1 MSASD
6 IIASVALIVS
16 VLSVVFTERRARKSD
31 KEQLLMKEEQDRMRK
46 LLLEKETK
54 SAINEMKADLGANL
68 VKIGKNNYRLKVF
81 NRGKVE
87 AKQVNI
93 QFPDNDGDEYLAIS
107 QVNEKFPYE
116 ILYPQQSIEI
126 IASISFGC
134 KSKYKII
141 LVWDDEFRRRNEQEV
156 IVSI

>member
-6 IIASVALIVS
+6 IIASIALVLS
-16 VLSVVFTERRARKSD
+16 VLSLVLTERRARKSD
-31 KEQLLMKEEQDRMRK
+31 KEQSFMKDEQERMRK

-87 AKQVNI
+87 AKQINI
-93 QFPDNDGDEYLAIS
+93 KFPDDDGNEYLVMS
-107 QVNEKFPYE
+107 QVTEKFPYE

-126 IASISFGC
+126 IASSSYGC
-134 KSKYKII
+134 KSKYKIV
-141 LVWDDEFRRRNEQEV
+141 LVWDDEFKRGNEQEV